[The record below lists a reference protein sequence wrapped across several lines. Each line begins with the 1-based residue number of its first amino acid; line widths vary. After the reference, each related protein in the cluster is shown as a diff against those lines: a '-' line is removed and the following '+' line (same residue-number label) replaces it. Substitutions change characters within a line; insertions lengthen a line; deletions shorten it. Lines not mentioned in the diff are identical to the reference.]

1 MHRRELFR
9 LLGAGAVLPAIPPDL
24 FAMLRSVQPAEGY
37 ALRSL
42 DAHQNATTVAMID
55 LLIPE
60 TETPG
65 AKGARV
71 NEFID
76 LILTEWATPEE
87 KNHFLDGLAD
97 IDKHSNDLYGKK
109 FVDSSAAQ
117 QETLLRSI
125 DDVAMANRRRP
136 VRHGNTVPEAD
147 AQMKGPFW
155 VVFKNITLHGYY
167 TSQVAFEKELKLTI
181 MPGAQHGCA
190 PLGSGM
196 GGS

>member
-24 FAMLRSVQPAEGY
+24 FAMLRSAQPGEGY

-42 DAHQNATTVAMID
+42 DAYQNATTVAMID

-76 LILTEWATPEE
+76 LILTDWATPEE
-87 KNHFLDGLAD
+87 KNHFWM
-97 IDKHSNDLYGKK
+97 
-109 FVDSSAAQ
+109 DSRISISRATIST
-117 QETLLRSI
+117 ERSLST
-125 DDVAMANRRRP
+125 P
-136 VRHGNTVPEAD
+136 VQHIRKRCSGRSMTWPWRTGV
-147 AQMKGPFW
+147 GPCATATPCP
-155 VVFKNITLHGYY
+155 KRM
-167 TSQVAFEKELKLTI
+167 LK
-181 MPGAQHGCA
+181 
-190 PLGSGM
+190 
-196 GGS
+196 